1 VLSAAALLVLSPF
14 LAAVS
19 ILTRIT
25 SPGPVIFKQV
35 RCGLNGR
42 NFTFYSP
49 GEISPLKY
57 V

>member
-1 VLSAAALLVLSPF
+1 MLSAAALLVLSPF

-19 ILTRIT
+19 ILIRIT